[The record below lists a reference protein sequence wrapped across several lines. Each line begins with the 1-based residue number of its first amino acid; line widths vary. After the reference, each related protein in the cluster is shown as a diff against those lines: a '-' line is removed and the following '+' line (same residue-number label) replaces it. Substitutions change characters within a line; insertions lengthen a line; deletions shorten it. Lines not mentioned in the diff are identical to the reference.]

1 MLAELLL
8 IVYIGLECAR
18 FFFFFLF
25 FSVFIGVSLI
35 DSVVLGLDAL
45 E

>member
-18 FFFFFLF
+18 FFFFF
-25 FSVFIGVSLI
+25 SVCIGVSLI